1 MALTPNQERPTNMI
15 NKDILNKI
23 RSQIEPLLRDLNNGN
38 KEFNLNLGNCTYNPD
53 TATFKLE
60 VRSVGTSGEIV
71 TKDLADL
78 RFSVRNN
85 FDGLKE
91 EHLTKEFKTPKGTAR
106 LCGYRS
112 RCAKSY
118 VFQVIDGVNNGK
130 KFVTDLRGI
139 QFYLGIEAPSI
150 QKATAWEKLDD
161 ICKS

>member
-1 MALTPNQERPTNMI
+1 M
-15 NKDILNKI
+15 
-23 RSQIEPLLRDLNNGN
+23 
-38 KEFNLNLGNCTYNPD
+38 
-53 TATFKLE
+53 E
-60 VRSVGTSGEIV
+60 VRSVEEGGEIV

-130 KFVTDLRGI
+130 KFVTDLKGI

-150 QKATAWEKLDD
+150 LKATEWKKEAV
-161 ICKS
+161 CQS

>member
-1 MALTPNQERPTNMI
+1 MI

-71 TKDLADL
+71 TKELVDL
-78 RFSVRNN
+78 RYSARNG
-85 FDGLKE
+85 FDGLNEK
-91 EHLTKEFKTPKGTAR
+91 HLTQEFKTPKGTAR

-112 RCAKSY
+112 RRAKSF
-118 VFQVIDGVNNGK
+118 VFEVIDGVNKGK
-130 KFVTDLRGI
+130 RFVTDRKGI
-139 QFYLGIEAPSI
+139 QFYLGIQIPSI
-150 QKATAWEKLDD
+150 QKATEWKKEAV
-161 ICKS
+161 CQS

>member
-1 MALTPNQERPTNMI
+1 MI
-15 NKDILNKI
+15 NKELLNKI
-23 RSQIEPLLRDLNNGN
+23 REQITPLLQDLNNGN
-38 KEFNLNLGNCTYNPD
+38 KEFNLQLGNCTYNAD

-60 VRSVGTSGEIV
+60 VRSISSTGEIV

-91 EHLTKEFKTPKGTAR
+91 EHLTKEFKTSKGIAR

-118 VFQVIDGVNNGK
+118 VFQVIDGVNKGK
-130 KFVTDLRGI
+130 RFVTDTKGI
-139 QFYLGIEAPSI
+139 QFYLGISGVGAIKE
-150 QKATAWEKLDD
+150 EVV
-161 ICKS
+161 

>member
-1 MALTPNQERPTNMI
+1 MI
-15 NKDILNKI
+15 NKDTLNIIRNQIDPLLAELNKV
-23 RSQIEPLLRDLNNGN
+23 N
-38 KEFNLNLGNCTYNPD
+38 KQFNLKLGNCTYNAD
-53 TATFKLE
+53 TATFKME
-60 VRSVGTSGEIV
+60 VRSVEAGGEIV
-71 TKDLADL
+71 TKELADL

-91 EHLTKEFKTPKGTAR
+91 EHLTKEFKTSKGTAR

-130 KFVTDLRGI
+130 KFVTDLKGI
-139 QFYLGIEAPSI
+139 QFYLKIEAPSI

>member
-1 MALTPNQERPTNMI
+1 MI
-15 NKDILNKI
+15 NKQLLNKI
-23 RSQIEPLLRDLNNGN
+23 REQITPLLQDLNNGN
-38 KEFNLNLGNCTYNPD
+38 KEFNLQLGNCTYNPD

-60 VRSVGTSGEIV
+60 VRSISSTGEIV

-78 RFSVRNN
+78 RSIVRHG

-130 KFVTDLRGI
+130 KFVTDLKGI

-150 QKATAWEKLDD
+150 LKATEWKKEAV
-161 ICKS
+161 CQS